1 MTGTDTDVI
10 VIGAGL
16 SGLSAAR
23 RLTAYGL
30 DVIILEARQ
39 RVGGRLLSLHARGGG
54 ALDLGA
60 TWFWD
65 TDQPVQRL
73 ISELGIPTHQQYTAG
88 SALYQTG
95 RVVRRMPD
103 HPLDQ
108 PAGRFSRGG
117 QSLVE
122 AMAAQLPY
130 GALRLAQPVQS
141 IDATGPEITVR
152 CHDGLFRARH
162 VVMAV
167 TPALAVSSIQFR
179 PALPDKLQALAADL
193 PVWMGSTIKFVAQYS
208 QPFWRAAGL
217 AGSAFSHS
225 RPLREIH
232 DMSGPAGSPAALFGF
247 APSPHVTAADLTGP
261 AIEQLTTLFGPD
273 AATPEEVQVHD
284 WSADRFTSPPDVHTR
299 GSFGRFGDPI
309 FRGPALHGRLHWATS
324 DVSGVGAGRLT
335 GAVLSAEHACAAV
348 QTALGVTIRPPDKK
362 IPHHAR

>member
-1 MTGTDTDVI
+1 MSSSWRPANASEVDCSACTPAAAV
-10 VIGAGL
+10 L
-16 SGLSAAR
+16 STLAPPGS
-23 RLTAYGL
+23 
-30 DVIILEARQ
+30 
-39 RVGGRLLSLHARGGG
+39 
-54 ALDLGA
+54 
-60 TWFWD
+60 
-65 TDQPVQRL
+65 
-73 ISELGIPTHQQYTAG
+73 GIPTSPY
-88 SALYQTG
+88 SASSPSSASRPTSSTRPG
-95 RVVRRMPD
+95 RPSTKQVGWSGECLTILWTR
-103 HPLDQ
+103 

-130 GALRLAQPVQS
+130 GALGLAQPVGS

-179 PALPDKLQALAADL
+179 PALPDKLQVLAADL

-225 RPLREIH
+225 GPLREIH

-284 WSADRFTSPPDVHTR
+284 WSADRFRSPPDVHTR
-299 GSFGRFGDPI
+299 
-309 FRGPALHGRLHWATS
+309 AL
-324 DVSGVGAGRLT
+324 SGASVIPS
-335 GAVLSAEHACAAV
+335 SAARPCAAAC
-348 QTALGVTIRPPDKK
+348 TGPRPKSR
-362 IPHHAR
+362 A